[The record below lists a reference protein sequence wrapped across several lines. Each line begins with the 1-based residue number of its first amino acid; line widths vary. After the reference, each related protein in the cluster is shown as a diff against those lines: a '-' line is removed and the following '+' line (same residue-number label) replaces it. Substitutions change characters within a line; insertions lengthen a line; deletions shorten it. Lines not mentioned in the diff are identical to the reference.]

1 LKQQEK
7 STKITTAWLKEGTFY
22 VHGIVY
28 MFVRLSIN
36 VTMTMQPF
44 YLEYVTGFTATDK
57 LPTAPQIAIVPLIS
71 SVFQLLFSVFLQ
83 RRMTI
88 CLRNR
93 VLPMLVSI
101 VLVILGSLPFA
112 FLNDNKAYNWVVYL
126 VAPLQGVGLV
136 IMLNTATSLIS
147 DVIGSDTANSAF
159 VYGCYGF
166 LYKVAN
172 GILIYF
178 LVAYYSDDVNAL
190 KVIMTVIP
198 ISCAILSYT
207 FTWIGR
213 RFYSDKMMEISE

>member
-1 LKQQEK
+1 LKTPER

-28 MFVRLSIN
+28 MFVRISIN

-44 YLEYVTGFTATDK
+44 YLEYV
-57 LPTAPQIAIVPLIS
+57 IS

-126 VAPLQGVGLV
+126 VAPLQSVGLV

-166 LYKVAN
+166 FDKVVN
-172 GILIYF
+172 GALLYF

-213 RFYSDKMMEISE
+213 RFYSDKMMEISGIIKIERSIIFN